1 MEDVVNVGDQVTVR
15 VREID
20 KRGRINLILRDVPQ
34 GDAPVPACSSQG
46 CCDPG
51 ASSQREAGSLGPA
64 FFMG

>member
-1 MEDVVNVGDQVTVR
+1 MVNVGDEVTVR
-15 VREID
+15 VCEID
-20 KRGRINLILRDVPQ
+20 KRGRINLTLRDIPLS
-34 GDAPVPACSSQG
+34 DAPVPACSSQG